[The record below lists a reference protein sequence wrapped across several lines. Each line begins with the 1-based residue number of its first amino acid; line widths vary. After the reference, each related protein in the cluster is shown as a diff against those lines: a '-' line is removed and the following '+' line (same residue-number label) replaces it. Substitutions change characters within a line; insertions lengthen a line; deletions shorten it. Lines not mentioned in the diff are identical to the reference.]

1 MDWGVGLLA
10 FLSLGLGGPFLPL
23 VYHASINL
31 FNRVYMLI
39 KYPDLYIWTAAA
51 TGWEGESW
59 KDRWFLGL
67 AFGVSRTV
75 FGYLQLQSCSR
86 RGCIYIYFLPPSLAI
101 TLKGCISNQIPVY
114 MPYSYICVEVVVV
127 KGYHMVT
134 EILQMD
140 IRLDF
145 WHSEI
150 IGDLNNHGIIIIIVI
165 YPPSAC

>member
-1 MDWGVGLLA
+1 
-10 FLSLGLGGPFLPL
+10 
-23 VYHASINL
+23 
-31 FNRVYMLI
+31 
-39 KYPDLYIWTAAA
+39 
-51 TGWEGESW
+51 
-59 KDRWFLGL
+59 
-67 AFGVSRTV
+67 
-75 FGYLQLQSCSR
+75 
-86 RGCIYIYFLPPSLAI
+86 
-101 TLKGCISNQIPVY
+101 

-127 KGYHMVT
+127 KGYHLVT

>member
-1 MDWGVGLLA
+1 
-10 FLSLGLGGPFLPL
+10 
-23 VYHASINL
+23 
-31 FNRVYMLI
+31 
-39 KYPDLYIWTAAA
+39 
-51 TGWEGESW
+51 
-59 KDRWFLGL
+59 
-67 AFGVSRTV
+67 
-75 FGYLQLQSCSR
+75 
-86 RGCIYIYFLPPSLAI
+86 
-101 TLKGCISNQIPVY
+101 

-134 EILQMD
+134 ELLQMD